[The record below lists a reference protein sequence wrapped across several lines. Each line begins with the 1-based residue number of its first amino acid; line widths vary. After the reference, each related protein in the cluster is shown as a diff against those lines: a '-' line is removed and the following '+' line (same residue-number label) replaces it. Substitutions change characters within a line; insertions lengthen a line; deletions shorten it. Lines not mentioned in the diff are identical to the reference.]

1 MFKLGVLLNFYLKGN
16 RKLVF
21 LSIQVVDNPEKVRIL
36 LDETRNKI
44 ICMLG
49 RGSMS
54 LSELARALNKTPA
67 TVFHH
72 IKKLVSVDLI
82 KLERT
87 RVVNNNLVEKY
98 YSLVL
103 PSSCLIGIRVPRPER
118 GPVPPRRLSKVD
130 SRGSN
135 LCPDIWLEDVFEK
148 IGLELE
154 GKRREQCINI
164 MKEVYERASFEA
176 GEAFKEVAQQI
187 DIKLLQDRRVLQP
200 LARAIPILTFC
211 KMLEKPENLRALKDL
226 LQSFHS

>member
-1 MFKLGVLLNFYLKGN
+1 MT
-16 RKLVF
+16 
-21 LSIQVVDNPEKVRIL
+21 IQVINDPEKVKIL

-67 TVFHH
+67 TVFYH

-98 YSLVL
+98 YSLVF

-118 GPVPPRRLSKVD
+118 GPVPPKKLNRID
-130 SRGSN
+130 SRGRK
-135 LCPDIWLEDVFEK
+135 LCPDICWDDVFAK
-148 IGLELE
+148 LGLELE
-154 GKRREQCINI
+154 GNRRKQCINI
-164 MKEVYERASFEA
+164 MNEVYRRASFEA
-176 GEAFKEVAQQI
+176 GEAFKDAAQQI
-187 DIKLLQDRRVLQP
+187 SIKLSQDQRGLQP
-200 LARAIPILTFC
+200 LTRALPILTLC
-211 KMLEKPENLRALKDL
+211 RMLEKPENLKALKDM
-226 LQSFHS
+226 LQSLRS

>member
-1 MFKLGVLLNFYLKGN
+1 MVMA
-16 RKLVF
+16 
-21 LSIQVVDNPEKVRIL
+21 IQVTDDPEKVKVL

-67 TVFHH
+67 TVFYH

-82 KLERT
+82 KLEKT

-98 YSLVL
+98 YSLAF

-118 GPVPPRRLSKVD
+118 GPVPPKKSNKFH
-130 SRGSN
+130 SRGRG
-135 LCPDIWLEDVFEK
+135 LCPDMCWDDVFARL
-148 IGLELE
+148 GLDFE
-154 GKRREQCINI
+154 GSRRKHCIDAMND
-164 MKEVYERASFEA
+164 VYERASFEA
-176 GEAFKEVAQQI
+176 GEAFKEAAQQI
-187 DIKLLQDRRVLQP
+187 GIKLSQDQRSLQP

-211 KMLEKPENLRALKDL
+211 RMLEKPEDLKALKDM
-226 LQSFHS
+226 LQSLRS